1 MNTRFSI
8 NVSSLSSSSS
18 LAWNTEISKAACS
31 DPNSEKHTTT
41 YLVIYL
47 NEKNGKNDEMRKMGK
62 NLWSLCQPDPTPCL
76 AELPSSTRNF
86 ILNLS
91 IIKIS
96 KLTPHLLRALPRWA
110 LPRAVLRWALPR
122 ALPRCALRWAVL
134 SALSGRLLQ
143 RVLRGRI
150 LYRGLIILQT
160 ED

>member
-8 NVSSLSSSSS
+8 NESSLSSSSS
-18 LAWNTEISKAACS
+18 FTRNAEISMAACS

-47 NEKNGKNDEMRKMGK
+47 NDKNGKNDEMRKMGK

-96 KLTPHLLRALPRWA
+96 KLTNLLRSAL
-110 LPRAVLRWALPR
+110 LRWAQPSAPPRWVR
-122 ALPRCALRWAVL
+122 ALR
-134 SALSGRLLQ
+134 GRQ
-143 RVLRGRI
+143 RGRI
-150 LYRGLIILQT
+150 LLRRRGVIHT

>member
-96 KLTPHLLRALPRWA
+96 KLTNLLRSAL
-110 LPRAVLRWALPR
+110 LRWAQPR
-122 ALPRCALRWAVL
+122 APPRWVRALR
-134 SALSGRLLQ
+134 GRQ
-143 RVLRGRI
+143 RGRI
-150 LYRGLIILQT
+150 LLRRVQRGRILLRGVIHT
-160 ED
+160 DD